1 MLKEIIN
8 MEIEF
13 GKYCLHT
20 HSFYC
25 GHAVGQLSEYCDAA
39 IESNIEVL
47 GFSEHCPVKENRWQK
62 SRMDYEMMEN
72 YLEDVKRQKDNYENL
87 NILSGFE
94 CDYFKEYKNYL
105 SELKER
111 VDYLITG
118 VHYLQTPT
126 EKDFPLHHYIM
137 GKKELFA
144 YSKQYI
150 DSIESGLF
158 SFAAH
163 PDLFAIQYHH
173 FDKEAEAV
181 SKDIIECA
189 ISYDI
194 PLEVNGNG
202 LLKDKILVDGSLRV
216 PYPIKEFWNIAQNYP
231 ELKVIGSPDAHDPK
245 NIKLFT
251 KDCSDFISPFAIEF
265 NSLDFNANMVEED
278 KLKFI

>member
-1 MLKEIIN
+1 MKF
-8 MEIEF
+8 EF

-25 GHAVGQLSEYCDAA
+25 GHAVGQLSEYCDSA
-39 IESNIEVL
+39 IDSGIEIL
-47 GFSEHCPVKENRWQK
+47 GFSEHCPVKENRWQN
-62 SRMDYEMMEN
+62 SRMNYDMMDI
-72 YLEDVKRQKDNYENL
+72 YLDDVERQRDNYKDL
-87 NILSGFE
+87 TILSGFE

-105 SELKER
+105 TELKER

-118 VHYLQTPT
+118 VHYLQTSR
-126 EKDFPLHHYIM
+126 EKDFPLHHYAM
-137 GKKELFA
+137 GKKELFI

-150 DSIESGLF
+150 DSLESGLF

-173 FDKEAEAV
+173 FDAEAAAV

-189 ISYDI
+189 IEYDI

-202 LLKDKILVDGSLRV
+202 LLKDKVFADGVLRA
-216 PYPIKEFWNIAQNYP
+216 PYPITGFWNIAQNYDS
-231 ELKVIGSPDAHDPK
+231 LKVIGSPDAHDPK
-245 NIKLFT
+245 NIKDFAS
-251 KDCSDFISPFAIEF
+251 DCNKFLSPFDIKF
-265 NSLDFNANMVEED
+265 RSLETSENGKTDN